1 MIQEME
7 RLQGDLRVAFLYLR
21 GAVRKKGT
29 DLLAGSVV
37 IELGEMISNLKS
49 VDAGWI

>member
-29 DLLAGSVV
+29 DPAKGSIV
-37 IELGEMISNLKS
+37 
-49 VDAGWI
+49 